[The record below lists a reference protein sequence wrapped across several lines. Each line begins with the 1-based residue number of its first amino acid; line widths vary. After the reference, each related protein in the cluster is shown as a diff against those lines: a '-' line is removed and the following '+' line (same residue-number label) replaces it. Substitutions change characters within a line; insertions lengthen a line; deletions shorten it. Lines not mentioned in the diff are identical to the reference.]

1 MLPYT
6 FGVEIECFGVPVP
19 VVVWAFRKAGLTA
32 VDTMSP
38 GVARDEDWNRA
49 ARGQYDDRCWVI
61 GGDGSIRGAHPM
73 EIKSPIL
80 KGQEGIKALRT
91 AVRVL
96 NKIGCKVNNST
107 GLHVHVGVKN
117 ADTEHRHT
125 PATVLEVLKRYDT
138 HLSTI
143 EGFIHADRRGGANQF
158 CQPIK
163 AVVTTMAPVVD
174 ASVERV
180 MFNGYDLTGYRLAHN
195 WNEMSA
201 AQKHDWIQ
209 YNIGPVPR
217 GTSRHTSGAATLDTI
232 HQYGNHYDAVSIY
245 SLGKYG
251 TIEFRQ
257 HHGSMDAAEVCAW
270 VMFVVNHVEQARL
283 AVVRR
288 QAIVSETRGR
298 KPSLFTGL
306 PSGVRKHLE
315 ARLAASRAPATAV
328 V

>member
-19 VVVWAFRKAGLTA
+19 VVAWAFRKAGIA
-32 VDTMSP
+32 HADTMSP
-38 GVARDEDWNRA
+38 NVARDENWNRA
-49 ARGQYDDRCWVI
+49 ARGQYDEHCWVI

-80 KGQEGIKALRT
+80 KGQDGLKTLRK
-91 AVRVL
+91 VIRLLKKV
-96 NKIGCKVNNST
+96 GCQVNSST

-117 ADTEHRHT
+117 APAEHRHT

-143 EGFIHADRRGGANQF
+143 EGFIHANRRGTANQF

-163 AVVTTMAPVVD
+163 AVVTSMGPLCD

-180 MFNGYDLTGYRLAHN
+180 MYNGYDLTGFRLAPN
-195 WNEMSA
+195 WNDLSV
-201 AQKHDWIQ
+201 AQKNEWVH

-217 GTSRHTSGAATLDTI
+217 GPSRHLSGSASMDTL
-232 HQYGNHYDAVSIY
+232 HAYGNHYDAVSIAA
-245 SLGKYG
+245 LGKYG

-257 HHGSMDAAEVCAW
+257 HHGSMDASEVCSW
-270 VMFVVNHVEQARL
+270 VLFVINHVEQARL
-283 AVVRR
+283 AVVKRTAATVER
-288 QAIVSETRGR
+288 RGR
-298 KPSLFTGL
+298 KPSLYTGL
-306 PSGVRKHLE
+306 PSGVRKHFE
-315 ARLAASRAPATAV
+315 ARLAPQAAAAAA
-328 V
+328 